1 MAEEFRLRS
10 TALRTNMIKAVIFDM
25 DGVLIDTEK
34 YYIQLGMDIT
44 KEMGYEIPREVF
56 LSMRSLNRK
65 FSKPMLLEKYGAD
78 FDFEYFHAERRRRL
92 REILEN
98 RGIEKK
104 PGVDE
109 VLAVLKR
116 EGLQTAVATA
126 TDIERAS
133 SYLSQIGVL
142 EKFDRILSVS
152 NVKNG
157 KPMPDLYLEAGRTLE
172 KEPSKC
178 IAVEDSPI
186 GVRSAHAAGLKVI
199 MVPDLTQPEEEIMP
213 LLSGVA
219 QSLPEV
225 AEYAKIL

>member
-1 MAEEFRLRS
+1 
-10 TALRTNMIKAVIFDM
+10 MIKAVIFDM

-65 FSKPMLLEKYGAD
+65 FSKPMLLEKYGED
-78 FDFEYFHAERRRRL
+78 FDFEYFHAERRKRL
-92 REILEN
+92 RAILES

-104 PGVDE
+104 PDM
-109 VLAVLKR
+109 
-116 EGLQTAVATA
+116 
-126 TDIERAS
+126 ERAS

-157 KPMPDLYLEAGRTLE
+157 KPMPDVYLEACRQLE
-172 KEPSKC
+172 KEPSEC
-178 IAVEDSPI
+178 IAVEDSPV
-186 GVRSAHAAGLKVI
+186 GVRSAYAAGLRVV
-199 MVPDLTQPEEEIMP
+199 MVPDLTQPEEEIQP
-213 LLSGVA
+213 FLSGVA
-219 QSLPEV
+219 QRLPEV

>member
-1 MAEEFRLRS
+1 
-10 TALRTNMIKAVIFDM
+10 MIKAVIFDM

-65 FSKPMLLEKYGAD
+65 FSKPMLLEKYGED
-78 FDFEYFHAERRRRL
+78 FDFEYFHAERRKRL
-92 REILEN
+92 RAILES

-109 VLAVLKR
+109 VLSILKR
-116 EGLQTAVATA
+116 EGLQTA
-126 TDIERAS
+126 TDMERAS

-157 KPMPDLYLEAGRTLE
+157 KPMPDVYLEACRQLE
-172 KEPSKC
+172 KEPSEC
-178 IAVEDSPI
+178 IAVEDSPV
-186 GVRSAHAAGLKVI
+186 GVRSAYAAG
-199 MVPDLTQPEEEIMP
+199 PEEEIQP
-213 LLSGVA
+213 FLSGVA
-219 QSLPEV
+219 QRLPEV

>member
-1 MAEEFRLRS
+1 MEEESRLRS

-65 FSKPMLLEKYGAD
+65 FSKPMLLEKYGED
-78 FDFEYFHAERRRRL
+78 FDFEYFHAERRKRL
-92 REILEN
+92 RAILES

-109 VLAVLKR
+109 VLSILKR

-126 TDIERAS
+126 TDMERAS

-142 EKFDRILSVS
+142 EKF
-152 NVKNG
+152 
-157 KPMPDLYLEAGRTLE
+157 
-172 KEPSKC
+172 
-178 IAVEDSPI
+178 AVEDSPV
-186 GVRSAHAAGLKVI
+186 GVRAAYAAGLRGV
-199 MVPDLTQPEEEIMP
+199 MVPDLTQPEEEIQP
-213 LLSGVA
+213 FLSGVA
-219 QSLPEV
+219 QRLPEV

>member
-1 MAEEFRLRS
+1 
-10 TALRTNMIKAVIFDM
+10 MIKAVIFDM

-65 FSKPMLLEKYGAD
+65 FSKPMLLEKYGED
-78 FDFEYFHAERRRRL
+78 FDFEYFHAERRKRL
-92 REILEN
+92 RAILES

-109 VLAVLKR
+109 VLSILKR

-126 TDIERAS
+126 TDMERAS
-133 SYLSQIGVL
+133 SYL

-157 KPMPDLYLEAGRTLE
+157 KPMPDVYLEACRQLE

-178 IAVEDSPI
+178 IAVEDSPV
-186 GVRSAHAAGLKVI
+186 GVRSAYAAGLRVV
-199 MVPDLTQPEEEIMP
+199 MVPDLTQPEEEIQP
-213 LLSGVA
+213 FLSGVA
-219 QSLPEV
+219 QRLPEV